1 MLTSSCSVRRAALG
15 EPVVV
20 DGPVPCNRVGWRLM
34 FQLPMS
40 ARAHCQRRRSRPAGE
55 LAGVN
60 SVFSNRSPGD
70 VVDWRVGTGH
80 HVYEVTGVSRDHEAL
95 LEINRSLHEEV
106 SVVYECE

>member
-1 MLTSSCSVRRAALG
+1 LLTGSCSVRRAALG

-20 DGPVPCNRVGWRLM
+20 DGPVPCNRVGRRLM

-40 ARAHCQRRRSRPAGE
+40 ARAHCQRRRSRPVGRARRGQLGLLE
-55 LAGVN
+55 P
-60 SVFSNRSPGD
+60 SPGD